1 MLYQTRRSHAIGVL
15 GLLVLLLFV
24 PFSFYSLF
32 IASFHLLILF
42 LTLSIS
48 LPFLSI
54 FYLLLISFQFSN
66 CLLKKLEK
74 KFQYT
79 IITYSEEVCHEYY
92 PVFCF
97 FSFLLADMLKQRYW
111 SSQFLFCTN
120 AMQTYCFLVFFTQL
134 FIRSNISPKVVSVG

>member
-97 FSFLLADMLKQRYW
+97 FFIFISWYVKTEVLILAVPVLHKCYADLLLL
-111 SSQFLFCTN
+111 S
-120 AMQTYCFLVFFTQL
+120 VFHAAVHQVKYL
-134 FIRSNISPKVVSVG
+134 S